1 MTKKFFHKTNLI
13 QRSLSDLCNQ
23 DDDITGHKSDITG
36 HKSDIIGHK
45 SDIIGH
51 KSDITGHKSDIAGH
65 EGNIVGNEGTSLYN
79 NNNEFLILSN
89 LTVLSKIQKHDK
101 LVIIIDKNKENEKI
115 DFEIKIDNT
124 YIKSLSRWYYG
135 QTRHLTIDYINKLID
150 IAILSH
156 NQCNNNITMNKYIT
170 LLESAKIGLANLK
183 FTYYYDQTIISNL
196 DIIIE
201 KIDMFKINVVTKY
214 A

>member
-13 QRSLSDLCNQ
+13 QRSLSDLCNN
-23 DDDITGHKSDITG
+23 DDDITGHNCDKTDHNCDKTDHNCDKTSN
-36 HKSDIIGHK
+36 K
-45 SDIIGH
+45 
-51 KSDITGHKSDIAGH
+51 
-65 EGNIVGNEGTSLYN
+65 NEGTSLYN

-115 DFEIKIDNT
+115 NFEIKIDNT

-156 NQCNNNITMNKYIT
+156 NECNNNITMNKYIT

-201 KIDMFKINVVTKY
+201 KIDMFKINVVTKNV
-214 A
+214 

>member
-1 MTKKFFHKTNLI
+1 MTKKFLHKTTSLKRNLPD
-13 QRSLSDLCNQ
+13 LSDLNIR
-23 DDDITGHKSDITG
+23 DDDITSTNRD
-36 HKSDIIGHK
+36 
-45 SDIIGH
+45 
-51 KSDITGHKSDIAGH
+51 
-65 EGNIVGNEGTSLYN
+65 NINNINNKDNKEESTSLYS

-89 LTVLSKIQKHDK
+89 LTVLSKIQKYDK
-101 LVIIIDKNKENEKI
+101 LVIIIDEDKKNEKI

-124 YIKSLSRWYYG
+124 YMKSISRWYYG
-135 QTRHLTIDYINKLID
+135 QTRYLTIDYINKLID

-201 KIDMFKINVVTKY
+201 KIDMFKINVITKNI
-214 A
+214 

>member
-13 QRSLSDLCNQ
+13 HRDLSDLCNQ
-23 DDDITGHKSDITG
+23 DDDITGHKNNQDNQDNQDNKDNKDNKDN
-36 HKSDIIGHK
+36 H
-45 SDIIGH
+45 
-51 KSDITGHKSDIAGH
+51 
-65 EGNIVGNEGTSLYN
+65 GTSLYN

-89 LTVLSKIQKHDK
+89 LTVLSKIQKYDK
-101 LVIIIDKNKENEKI
+101 LVIIVDKNKENEKI

-124 YIKSLSRWYYG
+124 YIKSFSRWYYG
-135 QTRHLTIDYINKLID
+135 QTRNLTIDYINKLVD

-156 NQCNNNITMNKYIT
+156 NECNNNITMNKYIT

-201 KIDMFKINVVTKY
+201 KIDMFKINVITKNM
-214 A
+214 

>member
-1 MTKKFFHKTNLI
+1 MTKKFFHKTT
-13 QRSLSDLCNQ
+13 SLKRKLLNEQLTELTCNNMVNK
-23 DDDITGHKSDITG
+23 DDDIVPT
-36 HKSDIIGHK
+36 
-45 SDIIGH
+45 
-51 KSDITGHKSDIAGH
+51 
-65 EGNIVGNEGTSLYN
+65 NECKEENTNECKEDNTSLYN
-79 NNNEFLILSN
+79 NSNEFLILSN
-89 LTVLSKIQKHDK
+89 LTVLSKIQKYDK
-101 LVIIIDKNKENEKI
+101 LVIIKHKDKENEKI

-124 YIKSLSRWYYG
+124 YLKSISRWYYG
-135 QTRHLTIDYINKLID
+135 QTRQLTIDYINKLVD

-201 KIDMFKINVVTKY
+201 KIDMFKINVITKN
-214 A
+214 

>member
-13 QRSLSDLCNQ
+13 QRGLSDLCNH
-23 DDDITGHKSDITG
+23 DDDITGHNGDKDNQEHKDNHGNQEHKDNHGNQG
-36 HKSDIIGHK
+36 HK
-45 SDIIGH
+45 
-51 KSDITGHKSDIAGH
+51 
-65 EGNIVGNEGTSLYN
+65 NEGTSLYN

-201 KIDMFKINVVTKY
+201 KIDMFKINVVTKNV
-214 A
+214 